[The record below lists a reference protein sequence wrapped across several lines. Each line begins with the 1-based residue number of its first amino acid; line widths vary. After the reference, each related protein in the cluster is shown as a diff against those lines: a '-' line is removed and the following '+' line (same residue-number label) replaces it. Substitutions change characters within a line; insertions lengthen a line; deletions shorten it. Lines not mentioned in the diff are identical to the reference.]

1 LKLIEENRFD
11 LIFLDVDMPRLDGL
25 ELCKKL
31 RATEFNATTPVV
43 FVTGLKDFETQAQS
57 VLTGATDLIAKPV
70 LLTELAL
77 KASIYLLRGRLEQ
90 RDGTTPP
97 AHS

>member
-1 LKLIEENRFD
+1 MDNIRGRIKAYRATGP
-11 LIFLDVDMPRLDGL
+11 VSPGQGGL

-31 RATEFNATTPVV
+31 RATEFKPKTPVV

-77 KASIYLLRGRLEQ
+77 KASI
-90 RDGTTPP
+90 
-97 AHS
+97 